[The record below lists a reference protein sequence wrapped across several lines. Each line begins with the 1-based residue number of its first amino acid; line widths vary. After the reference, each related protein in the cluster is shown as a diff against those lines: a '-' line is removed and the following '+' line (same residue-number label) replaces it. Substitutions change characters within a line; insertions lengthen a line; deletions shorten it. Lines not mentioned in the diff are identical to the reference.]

1 MLSAGQRK
9 RVALARLLL
18 VLLPVCGC
26 LDEPY
31 ANLDA
36 QRHRTGESNSLGNHA
51 TPRRQALITSHGARI
66 YVRHAAP
73 TFAARRMEPW
83 KHHCRVRCAA
93 CVDNFKLIW
102 RRRGDAQSSVVRDH
116 RRAALF
122 PLALGPETALLARIA
137 AGTILDAPYC
147 FRATCCCR
155 STRCFAAISTTDR
168 SNNWCYRRIRCR
180 LLLACK
186 IFVHWPVTTA
196 LPLLAVSPLLAQLLH
211 MPADVLSVLLA
222 ALALSTP
229 LLSLIGAVCVAL
241 TVGMRRSGM
250 LLALLVLPL
259 IVPVLIFGAGACDA
273 AQMGLAY
280 TAPLLWLSAWLVVA
294 LVAAPL
300 AAAAALKI
308 SLT

>member
-1 MLSAGQRK
+1 MKPG
-9 RVALARLLL
+9 
-18 VLLPVCGC
+18 
-26 LDEPY
+26 
-31 ANLDA
+31 
-36 QRHRTGESNSLGNHA
+36 T
-51 TPRRQALITSHGARI
+51 TT
-66 YVRHAAP
+66 
-73 TFAARRMEPW
+73 
-83 KHHCRVRCAA
+83 AA
-93 CVDNFKLIW
+93 CVALLRRDFKLIW
-102 RRRGDAQSSVVRDH
+102 RRRGDALSPLLFAIIVV
-116 RRAALF
+116 ALF

-137 AGTILDAPYC
+137 AGTILVAVLLAMLLSLDTL
-147 FRATCCCR
+147 FR
-155 STRCFAAISTTDR
+155 SDLDDGSLEQLVL
-168 SNNWCYRRIRCR
+168 SPHPLS

-186 IFVHWPVTTA
+186 IFVHWLTTA
-196 LPLLAVSPLLAQLLH
+196 LPLLAVAPLLAQLLH

-222 ALALSTP
+222 SLALSTP